1 MISYKRGD
9 FMSTGIICEYNP
21 FHNGHLYHI
30 NKIKEMFP
38 DDIIVLVMSSH
49 FLQRGDSSLINKWD
63 KTDIA
68 LSLGVDIIIELP
80 FVFSSQGA
88 DIFAKGSIEIL
99 KNMNVDKLVF
109 GSETDDI
116 NLLSNI
122 ANIQIDNDEFDLK
135 VKTYLDEGI
144 SYPTA
149 LSKAVCDLTDI
160 KIDKPNDLLAISYI
174 KEIKKQKANIKPSCI
189 KRTNDFHS
197 LKLDNEIVSATSIR
211 NALKENKD
219 IKKYVPPIVYEYM
232 QKDLSFTEDYFDL
245 LKYKIISDLNILNI
259 YHTVD
264 EGIENRIKKYIY
276 TSNNMDELINNIKT
290 KRYTYN
296 KVKRM
301 LTHILCGYTK
311 EEALRTQNGE
321 YIRILG
327 FNEKGK
333 DYLNKVKKTSS
344 LPIITGYS
352 NIKSEILDIEKRV
365 SSIYFLPF
373 KQKNKNY
380 LMEMEYKH
388 KPIIK

>member
-1 MISYKRGD
+1 
-9 FMSTGIICEYNP
+9 MSTGIICEYNP

-38 DDIIVLVMSSH
+38 NDIIILVMSSH

-68 LSLGVDIIIELP
+68 LSLGVDIVIELP

-88 DIFAKGSIEIL
+88 DIFAKGSVEIL

-116 NLLSNI
+116 GILSNI
-122 ANIQIDNDEFDLK
+122 ADIQIENKEFDLK
-135 VKTYLDEGI
+135 VKMYLDEGI

-149 LSKAVCDLTDI
+149 LSKAVCDLTNI

-174 KEIKKQKANIKPSCI
+174 KEIKKQGANIRPVCI

-197 LKLDNEIVSATSIR
+197 LKLDNEVVSATSIR
-211 NALKENKD
+211 NALKENKE
-219 IKKYVPPIVYEYM
+219 IKKYVPSIVYDYL
-232 QKDLSFTEDYFDL
+232 QKELSFTEDYFDL
-245 LKYKIISDLNILNI
+245 LKYKIISDFNILNI

-301 LTHILCGYTK
+301 LTHILCSYTK
-311 EEALRTQNGE
+311 EEALRTKNSD

-327 FNEKGK
+327 FNKKGK
-333 DYLNKVKKTSS
+333 DYLNKVKKTSL

>member
-1 MISYKRGD
+1 
-9 FMSTGIICEYNP
+9 MSTGIICEYNP

-38 DDIIVLVMSSH
+38 DDIIILVMSSH

-68 LSLGVDIIIELP
+68 LSLGVDIVIELP

-99 KNMNVDKLVF
+99 KNMNVDKLIF

-116 NLLSNI
+116 KLLSNI
-122 ANIQIDNDEFDLK
+122 ADIQIDNYEFDLK

-149 LSKAVCDLTDI
+149 LSKAVCDLTSI

-174 KEIKKQKANIKPSCI
+174 KEIKKQKANIEPLCI

-197 LKLDNEIVSATSIR
+197 LKLDNEVVSATSIR

-232 QKDLSFTEDYFDL
+232 KKDLSFTEDYFDL
-245 LKYKIISDLNILNI
+245 LKYKIISDFNILNI

-301 LTHILCGYTK
+301 LTHILCSYTK

-327 FNEKGK
+327 FNTKGK
-333 DYLNKVKKTSS
+333 EYLNKVKKTSL

-352 NIKSEILDIEKRV
+352 NIKSEVLDIEKRV

>member
-1 MISYKRGD
+1 
-9 FMSTGIICEYNP
+9 MSTGIICEYNP
-21 FHNGHLYHI
+21 FHKGHLYHI
-30 NKIKEMFP
+30 NKIKEMYP
-38 DDIIVLVMSSH
+38 DDIIILVMSSH

-68 LSLGVDIIIELP
+68 LSLGVDIVIELP

-99 KNMNVDKLVF
+99 KNMNVDRLVF

-116 NLLSNI
+116 DILNTI
-122 ANIQIDNDEFDLK
+122 ANIQIENSEFDLK
-135 VKTYLDEGI
+135 VKTYLGEGI

-149 LSKAVCDLTDI
+149 LSKAVYDLTNI

-174 KEIKKQKANIKPSCI
+174 KEIIKQKANIKPVCI

-211 NALKENKD
+211 NALKENTE
-219 IKKYVPPIVYEYM
+219 IKKYVPPIVYDYL
-232 QKDLSFTEDYFDL
+232 QKELSFTEDYFDL
-245 LKYKIISDLNILNI
+245 LKYKIISELNNLSI

-264 EGIENRIKKYIY
+264 EGIENRIKKYIFI
-276 TSNNMDELINNIKT
+276 SNNMDELINNIKT

-311 EEALRTQNGE
+311 EEALRTKNSD

-327 FNEKGK
+327 FNKSGK
-333 DYLNKVKKTSS
+333 DYLNKVKKTSL

-365 SSIYFLPF
+365 SSIYFLTF

>member
-1 MISYKRGD
+1 
-9 FMSTGIICEYNP
+9 MSTGIICEYNP

-68 LSLGVDIIIELP
+68 LSLGVDIVIELP

-99 KNMNVDKLVF
+99 KNMNVDKLIF

-116 NLLSNI
+116 KLLSNI
-122 ANIQIDNDEFDLK
+122 ADIQIDNYEFDLK

-149 LSKAVCDLTDI
+149 LSKAVCDLTSI

-174 KEIKKQKANIKPSCI
+174 KEIKKQKANIEPLCI

-197 LKLDNEIVSATSIR
+197 LKLDNEVVSATSIR

-232 QKDLSFTEDYFDL
+232 KKDLSFTEDYFDL
-245 LKYKIISDLNILNI
+245 LKYKIISDFNILNI

-301 LTHILCGYTK
+301 LTHILCSYTK

-327 FNEKGK
+327 FNTKGK
-333 DYLNKVKKTSS
+333 EYLNKVKKTSL

-352 NIKSEILDIEKRV
+352 NIKSEVLDIEKRV

>member
-1 MISYKRGD
+1 
-9 FMSTGIICEYNP
+9 MSTGIICEYNP

-38 DDIIVLVMSSH
+38 DDIIVLIMSSH

-68 LSLGVDIIIELP
+68 LSLGVDIVIELP

-99 KNMNVDKLVF
+99 KNMNVDRLVF

-116 NLLSNI
+116 EILSNI
-122 ANIQIDNDEFDLK
+122 ANVQIDNDDFDLK

-149 LSKAVCDLTDI
+149 LSKAVYDLTNI

-174 KEIKKQKANIKPSCI
+174 KEIKKQKANIKPICI

-211 NALKENKD
+211 NALKENKE
-219 IKKYVPPIVYEYM
+219 IKKYVPSIVYDYL
-232 QKDLSFTEDYFDL
+232 QKELSFTEEYFDL
-245 LKYKIISDLNILNI
+245 LKYKIISDFNNLNI

-276 TSNNMDELINNIKT
+276 TSNSMDELINNIKT

-301 LTHILCGYTK
+301 LTHILCSYTK
-311 EEALRTQNGE
+311 EEALRTQNSE

-327 FNEKGK
+327 FNKKGK
-333 DYLNKVKKTSS
+333 DYLNKVKKTSL

-380 LMEMEYKH
+380 LMEMEYKN

>member
-1 MISYKRGD
+1 
-9 FMSTGIICEYNP
+9 MSTGIICEYNP

-30 NKIKEMFP
+30 NKIKELYP
-38 DDIIVLVMSSH
+38 NDTIVLVMSSH

-68 LSLGVDIIIELP
+68 LSLGVDIVIELP

-99 KNMNVDKLVF
+99 KNMNVDRLIF
-109 GSETDDI
+109 GSETNNIDT
-116 NLLSNI
+116 LTAI
-122 ANIQIDNDEFDLK
+122 ANIQINNKEFDEV
-135 VKTYLDEGI
+135 VKKYLEEGI

-149 LSKAVCDLTDI
+149 LSKAVYTLTNI
-160 KIDKPNDLLAISYI
+160 KVEKPNDLLGVSYI
-174 KEIKKQKANIKPSCI
+174 KEIIIQKANITPMSI
-189 KRTNDFHS
+189 KRSNDFHS
-197 LKLDNEIVSATSIR
+197 LELDNDIVSATSIR
-211 NALKENKD
+211 NALKNRTE
-219 IKKYVPPIVYEYM
+219 IQRFVPQIVYDYL
-232 QKDLSFTEDYFDL
+232 QKEISFSDDYFGL
-245 LKYKIISDLNILNI
+245 LKYKIISSINNLNT
-259 YHTVD
+259 YQTVD

-276 TSNNMDELINNIKT
+276 TSNSLDELIENIKT

-301 LTHILCGYTK
+301 LTHILCGFTK
-311 EEALRTQNGE
+311 EEALRNKTNE

-333 DYLNKVKKTSS
+333 KYLNIVKKESS

-352 NIKSEILDIEKRV
+352 NINSEILDIERRV
-365 SSIYFLPF
+365 SSIYFLIF

>member
-1 MISYKRGD
+1 
-9 FMSTGIICEYNP
+9 MSTGIICEYNP

-30 NKIKEMFP
+30 NKIKDMYP

-68 LSLGVDIIIELP
+68 LSLGIDIVIELP

-99 KNMNVDKLVF
+99 KNMNADRLVF

-116 NLLSNI
+116 EILSNI
-122 ANIQIDNDEFDLK
+122 ANIQIDNNEFDIK
-135 VKTYLDEGI
+135 VKTYLDDGI

-149 LSKAVCDLTDI
+149 LSKAVSDLTNI

-174 KEIKKQKANIKPSCI
+174 KEIKKQKANIKPICI

-197 LKLDNEIVSATSIR
+197 LKLDNEVVSATSIR

-232 QKDLSFTEDYFDL
+232 QKDLSYTEDYFDL
-245 LKYKIISDLNILNI
+245 LKYKIISNFNNLSI

-276 TSNNMDELINNIKT
+276 TSNSMDELINNIKT

-301 LTHILCGYTK
+301 LTHILCSYTK
-311 EEALRTQNGE
+311 EEAFRTQNCE

-327 FNEKGK
+327 FNKKGK
-333 DYLNKVKKTSS
+333 EYLNKVKKTSS

>member
-1 MISYKRGD
+1 
-9 FMSTGIICEYNP
+9 MSTGIICEYNP

-30 NKIKEMFP
+30 NKIKEMYP
-38 DDIIVLVMSSH
+38 DDTIILVMSSH

-68 LSLGVDIIIELP
+68 LSLGVDIVIELP

-99 KNMNVDKLVF
+99 KNMNVDRLIF
-109 GSETDDI
+109 GSETNNI
-116 NLLSNI
+116 ETLTAI
-122 ANIQIDNDEFDLK
+122 ANIQINNKEFDDT
-135 VKTYLDEGI
+135 VKKYLEEGI

-149 LSKAVCDLTDI
+149 LSKAVYTLTNI
-160 KIDKPNDLLAISYI
+160 KVEKPNDLLGVSYI
-174 KEIKKQKANIKPSCI
+174 KEIIIQKANITPMTI
-189 KRTNDFHS
+189 KRSNDFHS
-197 LKLDNEIVSATSIR
+197 LDLDSDIVSATSIR
-211 NALKENKD
+211 NALKNSTE
-219 IKKYVPPIVYEYM
+219 IKRYVPPIVYDYL
-232 QKDLSFTEDYFDL
+232 QKELSFTDDYFNF
-245 LKYKIISDLNILNI
+245 LKYKIISSINNLNI
-259 YHTVD
+259 YQTVD

-276 TSNNMDELINNIKT
+276 TSNSLDELIDNIKT

-301 LTHILCGYTK
+301 LTHILCGFTK
-311 EEALRTQNGE
+311 EEALRTKEND
-321 YIRILG
+321 YVRVLG
-327 FNEKGK
+327 FNDKGK
-333 DYLNKVKKTSS
+333 KYLNKAKKESV

-352 NIKSEILDIEKRV
+352 NIKSEILDIERRV
-365 SSIYFLPF
+365 SSIYFLIF